1 MRAGNLCTC
10 GSYSPGA
17 EAVGVLRN
25 GTDSQSISDEIEM
38 LGKLRDVGVPTVNP
52 QAVVVDGIPGIL
64 MDKFA
69 QGSKDIVK
77 LVDGKVRIV
86 GDSPL
91 LNQRSVS
98 DLQSIRSKL
107 VDNNIQVN
115 DLQFLIGREGRIVVA
130 DPLAVN
136 FNTSPSKNNLRMIDL
151 LIQVAQKNG
160 PFNGR

>member
-1 MRAGNLCTC
+1 M
-10 GSYSPGA
+10 
-17 EAVGVLRN
+17 
-25 GTDSQSISDEIEM
+25 
-38 LGKLRDVGVPTVNP
+38 NP